1 MRRHGYITEEEQKL
15 ANSIPVASLTKDAS
29 GNSTS
34 NGVSPYQSYIDTVVK
49 ELDKNMQY
57 NGVTGEASNS
67 VSYNN
72 GLAQNLQA

>member
-1 MRRHGYITEEEQKL
+1 MNRDIFEEEL
-15 ANSIPVASLTKDAS
+15 
-29 GNSTS
+29 
-34 NGVSPYQSYIDTVVK
+34 K

>member
-1 MRRHGYITEEEQKL
+1 MER
-15 ANSIPVASLTKDAS
+15 LTKRRL
-29 GNSTS
+29 
-34 NGVSPYQSYIDTVVK
+34 QLDTVEAYACICLYGVCSCMCAVCYCYGTGKYVK